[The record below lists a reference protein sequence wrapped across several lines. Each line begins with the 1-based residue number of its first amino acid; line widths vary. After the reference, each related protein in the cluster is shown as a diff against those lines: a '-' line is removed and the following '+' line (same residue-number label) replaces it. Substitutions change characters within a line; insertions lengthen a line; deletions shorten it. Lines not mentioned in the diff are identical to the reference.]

1 VAGIARDTLEMVG
14 NTPLVELRRLTPEG
28 SARLLGKVEGLN
40 PSGSVKDRIALAM
53 VRDAEEKGL
62 LQPGYTIVEAT
73 SGNTGPALAM
83 VASARGYRLI
93 IVMPESAPP
102 ERRRLLMRYG
112 VEVQLTPSYLGMDGA
127 CRRAKELAEEGQ
139 TVVFLDQFRNP
150 ATVRIHRETTA
161 REIWEATGGR
171 VDAFVAGVGTG
182 GTITGVGEVLKE
194 RNPSVHIAAVEPAG
208 SPLLSQGRAG
218 RHGIPGIGPDFIPPL
233 LNRGIIDEVLTVTD
247 EEANQMSLRLARE
260 EGILAGVSSGANV
273 VAALRVAQRL
283 GEGKTVVT
291 VLPDTGERYL
301 AFPL

>member
-1 VAGIARDTLEMVG
+1 LAGIARDILRMVG

-83 VASARGYRLI
+83 VASAKGYRLI

-112 VEVQLTPSYLGMDGA
+112 VEVQLTPSYLGMEGA
-127 CRRAKELAEEGQ
+127 FRRARELAEEGQ
-139 TVVFLDQFRNP
+139 TVVFLNQFRNP
-150 ATVRIHRETTA
+150 ATVRIHREATA
-161 REIWEATGGR
+161 PEILEATGGK
-171 VDAFVAGVGTG
+171 VDAFIAGVGTG

-233 LNRGIIDEVLTVTD
+233 LNRSIIDEVITVTD

-260 EGILAGVSSGANV
+260 EGILAGISSGANV
-273 VAALRVAQRL
+273 VAALMVARRL

-291 VLPDTGERYL
+291 ILPDTGERYL